1 MIVST
6 KDGVRKTNY
15 GVSFL
20 VLSHGHD
27 SMITKMVYKPG
38 DRVPLHNHP
47 NEQSGFVLAGKYRIK
62 FSGYDQEIGPG
73 DSYTI
78 PANVPH
84 SIEILEAGEVLDI
97 FTPPRRDFLDA
108 K

>member
-1 MIVST
+1 M
-6 KDGVRKTNY
+6 
-15 GVSFL
+15 
-20 VLSHGHD
+20 
-27 SMITKMVYKPG
+27 
-38 DRVPLHNHP
+38 
-47 NEQSGFVLAGKYRIK
+47 AGKYRIK

-84 SIEILEAGEVLDI
+84 SIEILKAGEVLDI
-97 FTPPRRDFLDA
+97 FTPPRGDFLDA